1 MMDEQVLKVQKIRN
15 GIVIDHIPCG
25 MALKVLKILNI
36 DGDIGS
42 TVSLAM
48 HVKSRNGWKDIVKIE
63 DRKLDE
69 KEIDKIALIAPTATV
84 NFIED
89 YRVIRKHRVQ
99 VPEKVKGI
107 VRCMNPRCITN
118 QKEPVEAE
126 FYVVSKDPIRIKC
139 RYCEREMEAEDIV
152 ENIV

>member
-1 MMDEQVLKVQKIRN
+1 MEEQVLKVQKIKN

-42 TVSLAM
+42 TVTLAM
-48 HVKSRNGWKDIVKIE
+48 HVRSKHGWKDIAKIE

-69 KEIDKIALIAPTATV
+69 KEIDKIALIAPSATV
-84 NFIED
+84 NVVEN
-89 YRVIRKHRVQ
+89 YKVVKKHRVQ
-99 VPEKVKGI
+99 VPDTIKGI

-126 FYVVSKDPIRIKC
+126 FTVVSREPIRIRC

>member
-1 MMDEQVLKVQKIRN
+1 MEEQVLKVQKIKN

-42 TVSLAM
+42 TVTLAM
-48 HVKSRNGWKDIVKIE
+48 HVKSKHGWKDIVKIE

-69 KEIDKIALIAPTATV
+69 REIDKIALIAPFATV
-84 NFIED
+84 NVVEN
-89 YRVIRKHRVQ
+89 YKVVKKHRVQ
-99 VPEKVKGI
+99 VPDTIKGI

-118 QKEPVEAE
+118 QNEPIEPE
-126 FYVVSKDPIRIKC
+126 FQVVSREPIRIKC

-152 ENIV
+152 ENII